1 MTRTLVR
8 RHWKLVRRVA
18 RALLAAE
25 TLSGREVDRLV
36 GRGVHT
42 LKPNYAGRFLR

>member
-1 MTRTLVR
+1 LFAA
-8 RHWKLVRRVA
+8 W

-25 TLSGREVDRLV
+25 TLSGREVDHLV

-42 LKPNYAGRFLR
+42 LKPNYAGRFLKMMAADTHV